1 MRKTRV
7 PPTDIW
13 RRSRDLNP
21 GYIDGRRVSP
31 PLHHPCS
38 LRPLIRTILYVTKV
52 FPVKVIKNEV
62 SSHNN
67 SENAT
72 PFLLL
77 FCFVFLQ
84 EKVELS
90 WFTNSS
96 QLISFPE
103 SRLTSLRHF
112 ENRCLINPIRSQ
124 YLNQVLFLIYS
135 SITEERDI
143 ESDSELNVEM
153 IKF

>member
-1 MRKTRV
+1 MKFQVITIQKTR
-7 PPTDIW
+7 
-13 RRSRDLNP
+13 RLF
-21 GYIDGRRVSP
+21 
-31 PLHHPCS
+31 CCC
-38 LRPLIRTILYVTKV
+38 
-52 FPVKVIKNEV
+52 F
-62 SSHNN
+62 
-67 SENAT
+67 
-72 PFLLL
+72 L
-77 FCFVFLQ
+77 FCFVFFLQ

>member
-1 MRKTRV
+1 MKFQVITIQKTR
-7 PPTDIW
+7 
-13 RRSRDLNP
+13 RLF
-21 GYIDGRRVSP
+21 
-31 PLHHPCS
+31 CCC
-38 LRPLIRTILYVTKV
+38 
-52 FPVKVIKNEV
+52 F
-62 SSHNN
+62 
-67 SENAT
+67 
-72 PFLLL
+72 L
-77 FCFVFLQ
+77 FCFVLFFFLQ

-135 SITEERDI
+135 SISEERDI
-143 ESDSELNVEM
+143 ESDSKVNVEM